1 MLEIVPNSFE
11 LQDIKNS
18 KGIKN
23 YIEILKSK
31 AGKDSD
37 VIMENYIDSLACY
50 AVFTY
55 LLGIGDR
62 HLGNL
67 MINEEGKM
75 FHIDF
80 GYLFGVEPPYKSML
94 SSLIWIDSEMDEFFT
109 QAQKNVF

>member
-1 MLEIVPNSFE
+1 MLEIVPNSKE
-11 LQDIKNS
+11 LEEIRNS
-18 KGIKN
+18 GKEGIRVYVENLMKA
-23 YIEILKSK
+23 
-31 AGKDSD
+31 AGKDSEI
-37 VIMENYIDSLACY
+37 IMENYIDSLACY

-80 GYLFGVEPPYKSML
+80 GYLFGNEPVGKKFL
-94 SSLIWIDSEMDEFFT
+94 SSEIRMDNDMDGFFT
-109 QAQKNVF
+109 QA